1 MRTIIQTSMD
11 SMVVALALSGCQKA
25 VDQAAPAAESQ
36 ATAPAVEPAQATWP
50 ASLPVFGDGFPNPG
64 DPCRRVGESTLGYA
78 VRTLTPN

>member
-25 VDQAAPAAESQ
+25 VDQAAPQ

-64 DPCRRVGESTLGYA
+64 EPCRRVGESTLG
-78 VRTLTPN
+78 